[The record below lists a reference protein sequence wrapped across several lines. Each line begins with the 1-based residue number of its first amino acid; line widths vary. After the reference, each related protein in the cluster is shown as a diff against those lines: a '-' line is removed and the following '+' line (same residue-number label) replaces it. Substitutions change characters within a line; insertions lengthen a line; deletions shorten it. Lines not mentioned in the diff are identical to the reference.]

1 MMKSYKTR
9 REPPFFFSLFKLNRN
24 LIWVDQNGNF
34 LLGKKSGKINLPPQK
49 NIPVPPL
56 IVTRVLPLLS
66 WRSGFFRR
74 WTTYIELSSY
84 SGINWSLQKATENL
98 FVSIIGIVLS
108 CCILFL
114 YTNVYVLLVPALC
127 NLWKRRFMNCCII
140 THNVLLTPWRTQP
153 LKSI

>member
-1 MMKSYKTR
+1 MRKSYKTR
-9 REPPFFFSLFKLNRN
+9 REPPFFFPLFKLTE
-24 LIWVDQNGNF
+24 IWFGLTKIAIF
-34 LLGKKSGKINLPPQK
+34 YWGKKSGKINLPPQK

-66 WRSGFFRR
+66 WRSGFFRC
-74 WTTYIELSSY
+74 WTTCIELSSY

-98 FVSIIGIVLS
+98 FVSIIDIVLS

-140 THNVLLTPWRTQP
+140 THNVILTPWRTQP